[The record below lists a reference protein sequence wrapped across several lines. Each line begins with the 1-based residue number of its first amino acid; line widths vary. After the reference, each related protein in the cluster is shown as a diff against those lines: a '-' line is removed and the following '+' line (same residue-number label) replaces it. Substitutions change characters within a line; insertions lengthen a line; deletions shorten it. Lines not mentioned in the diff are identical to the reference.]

1 MSSIQ
6 RMSKDEAY
14 LRMAE
19 ALAWRSTCLDKQVGC
34 VITNIKNEIIAT
46 GYNGAPRGW
55 IHCIDT
61 GICLVEKYGSKD
73 LCPSAHAEQNALM
86 QCRVPEQIH
95 TIYVTLS
102 PCINCI
108 RIINNTSCKR
118 IVFLHHH
125 SHLEVRKMWRGEW
138 IHYEFNRTISGH
150 KKIS

>member
-1 MSSIQ
+1 MS

-19 ALAWRSTCLDKQVGC
+19 ALACRSTCLDKQVGC

-46 GYNGAPRGW
+46 GYNGVPRGW

-61 GICLVEKYGSKD
+61 GVCLVEKHGSKD
-73 LCPSAHAEQNALM
+73 FCPSAHAEQNALL
-86 QCRVPEQIH
+86 QCRVPEQIY

-108 RIINNTSCKR
+108 RIINNTPCKR
-118 IVFLHHH
+118 LVFLRRH
-125 SHLEVRKMWRGEW
+125 SHLEARNMWKGEF
-138 IHYEFNRTISGH
+138 IHYEFNRSISGH
-150 KKIS
+150 KKVS